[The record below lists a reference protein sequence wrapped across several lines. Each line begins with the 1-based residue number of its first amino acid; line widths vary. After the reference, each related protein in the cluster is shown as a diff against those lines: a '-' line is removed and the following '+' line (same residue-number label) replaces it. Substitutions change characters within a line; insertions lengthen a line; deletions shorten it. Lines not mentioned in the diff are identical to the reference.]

1 VLRGFFA
8 RFQGLK
14 HNYRYK
20 LEDFG
25 AKEGALDCGCAFLKG
40 QGLNY
45 KNQGLMCM
53 GFIWWKDWLA
63 IREKS
68 GAL

>member
-1 VLRGFFA
+1 VFSIKI
-8 RFQGLK
+8 QGLK
-14 HNYRYK
+14 HNYSYK

-45 KNQGLMCM
+45 KT
-53 GFIWWKDWLA
+53 
-63 IREKS
+63 S
-68 GAL
+68 G